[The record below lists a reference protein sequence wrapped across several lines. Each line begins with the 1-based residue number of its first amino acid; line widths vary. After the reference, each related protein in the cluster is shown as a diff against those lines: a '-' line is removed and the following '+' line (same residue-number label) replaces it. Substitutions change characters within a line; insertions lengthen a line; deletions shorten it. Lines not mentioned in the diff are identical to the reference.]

1 MMLYLSLFL
10 SVIIGYGVAYV
21 LKTRET
27 SRFNL
32 LLSFSGAFLLSVT
45 VFEYLPELYQ
55 SSQESLGIFIMGGI
69 LLQLVLDFFSK
80 GAEHGHIHIDTDQ
93 RSFPLAL
100 FISLSIHALLEG
112 IPVASSD
119 HLLYGVLIHK
129 VPIAAILG
137 IFLIKSGFKPWITLL
152 FLSGFALMTPLGSYL
167 SQHLPQIQEYLPYLN
182 SLVVGIFLHVSTT
195 ILFES
200 NKNHSFNLIKLL
212 TVILA
217 MAIAFFI

>member
-1 MMLYLSLFL
+1 MLYLSLFL
-10 SVIIGYGVAYV
+10 SVIIGYGVAYGIRT
-21 LKTRET
+21 KDT

-55 SSQESLGIFIMGGI
+55 NSENALGIFIMGGI
-69 LLQLVLDFFSK
+69 LLQLILDFFSK
-80 GAEHGHIHIDTDQ
+80 GAEHGHIHIDTKSN
-93 RSFPLAL
+93 SFPFAL

-112 IPVASSD
+112 IPVAASD

-152 FLSGFALMTPLGSYL
+152 FLSGFALMTPLGSYM
-167 SQHLPQIQEYLPYLN
+167 SQHFMGIQEYLPYLN
-182 SLVVGIFLHVSTT
+182 AIVVGIFLHVSTT

-217 MAIAFFI
+217 MGIAYFI

>member
-10 SVIIGYGVAYV
+10 SVIIGYGVAYA
-21 LKTRET
+21 LKTKET

-55 SSQESLGIFIMGGI
+55 SSHDSLGIFIMAGI

-80 GAEHGHIHIDTDQ
+80 GAEHGHIHIDSDQ
-93 RSFPLAL
+93 RSFPFAL

-112 IPVASSD
+112 IPVATSD
-119 HLLYGVLIHK
+119 HVLYGVLIHK
-129 VPIAAILG
+129 IPIAAILG
-137 IFLIKSGFKPWITLL
+137 IFLIKTGYKPWITLL

-167 SQHLPQIQEYLPYLN
+167 SQHLPELLEYLPYFN
-182 SLVVGIFLHVSTT
+182 ALVVGIFLHVSTT

-200 NKNHSFNLIKLL
+200 NKNHSFNLMKLL

-217 MAIAFFI
+217 MAIAYLI

>member
-1 MMLYLSLFL
+1 MLYLSLFL
-10 SVIIGYGVAYV
+10 SVIIGYGVAYA
-21 LKTRET
+21 LKTKET

-55 SSQESLGIFIMGGI
+55 SSHDSLGIFIMAGI

-80 GAEHGHIHIDTDQ
+80 GAEHGHIHIDSDQ
-93 RSFPLAL
+93 RSFPFAL

-112 IPVASSD
+112 IPVATSD
-119 HLLYGVLIHK
+119 HVLYGVLIHK
-129 VPIAAILG
+129 IPIAAILG
-137 IFLIKSGFKPWITLL
+137 IFLIKTGYKPWITLL

-167 SQHLPQIQEYLPYLN
+167 SQHLPELLEYLPYFN
-182 SLVVGIFLHVSTT
+182 ALVVGIFLHVSTT

-200 NKNHSFNLIKLL
+200 NKNHSFNLMKLL

-217 MAIAFFI
+217 MAIAYLI

>member
-1 MMLYLSLFL
+1 MLYLSLFL
-10 SVIIGYGVAYV
+10 SVIIGYGVAYA

-55 SSQESLGIFIMGGI
+55 SSKDSLGIFIMGGI

-80 GAEHGHIHIDTDQ
+80 GAEHGHIHIDSDQ
-93 RSFPLAL
+93 RSFPFAL

-129 VPIAAILG
+129 VPIAAILA
-137 IFLIKSGFKPWITLL
+137 IFLIHSGYASWITLS
-152 FLSGFALMTPLGSYL
+152 FLTGFALMTPLGSFL
-167 SQHLPQIQEYLPYLN
+167 SQHITELQEYLVYFN
-182 SLVVGIFLHVSTT
+182 ALVVGIFLHVSTT

-212 TVILA
+212 TVIV
-217 MAIAFFI
+217 AIAIAYSI

>member
-1 MMLYLSLFL
+1 MLYLSLFL
-10 SVIIGYGVAYV
+10 SVIIGYGVAYG

-80 GAEHGHIHIDTDQ
+80 GAEHGHIHLETDH
-93 RSFPLAL
+93 RSFPFAL

-119 HLLYGVLIHK
+119 HILYGVLIHK

-137 IFLIKSGFKPWITLL
+137 IFLIKSKFKPWMTLL

-182 SLVVGIFLHVSTT
+182 ALVVGIFLHVSTT

-217 MAIAFFI
+217 MAIAYFI

>member
-1 MMLYLSLFL
+1 MLYLSLFL
-10 SVIIGYGVAYV
+10 SVIIGYGVAYA

-55 SSQESLGIFIMGGI
+55 SSKESLGIFIMGGI

-80 GAEHGHIHIDTDQ
+80 GAEHGHIHIDSDQ
-93 RSFPLAL
+93 RSFPFAL

-137 IFLIKSGFKPWITLL
+137 IFLIKSGFKSWITLL

-167 SQHLPQIQEYLPYLN
+167 SQHLTQIQEYLPYLN
-182 SLVVGIFLHVSTT
+182 ALVVGIFLHVSTT

-212 TVILA
+212 TVIV
-217 MAIAFFI
+217 AIAIAYSI